1 MNTNHF
7 STFGTIPFDFFIP
20 NEMSDPNFIYHF
32 EIVDHTHFILCSVSL
47 IQLFQPGAGEATTTT
62 GAILGFAFGDL
73 FTVSYF
79 ACSTVFRFLT
89 FISIIH

>member
-32 EIVDHTHFILCSVSL
+32 EIVDHAHSILCSVSF
-47 IQLFQPGAGEATTTT
+47 IQLFQPGAGEIITSIGT
-62 GAILGFAFGDL
+62 ILGCAFCVFLAVSD
-73 FTVSYF
+73 FT
-79 ACSTVFRFLT
+79 CSTAF
-89 FISIIH
+89 